1 MPTVSVIIPIYQR
14 AHLVSQTIESVLA
27 QTYTD
32 YEIIVV
38 NDGSTD
44 NTKEV
49 LACFGN
55 KITTIHQENKGVSAA
70 RNTGINAAKGLYIA
84 FLDSDDLWQPNKLEK
99 QLAFFESN
107 PKIGLVYSD
116 AFFFNEKG
124 VLPDKWTSVYPP
136 PPVWQFL
143 ALFGRNFILTSTVVV
158 RRECLDEV
166 GLFDET
172 LKSCEDYDLW
182 LRIIEKFPIYFLN
195 EPLGYYRQSAN
206 SLDSN
211 REQMLATNLR
221 AREKAFSR
229 NPELRNLPL
238 IVLDFCLYDHYLN
251 LAYYY
256 IRRYQGEKGRQVLE
270 KYRQVRA
277 VNGVYEWMWMISF
290 PILNPASISQDP
302 LPREVGD
309 LGIELGLK

>member
-1 MPTVSVIIPIYQR
+1 MPSVSVIIPTYQR
-14 AHLVSQTIESVLA
+14 ANLVSQAIESVLA

-38 NDGSTD
+38 IDGSTD

-49 LACFGN
+49 LAQFKD
-55 KITTIHQENKGVSAA
+55 KITVIYQENKGLSAA
-70 RNTGINAAKGLYIA
+70 RNTGIMATKGLYVA
-84 FLDSDDLWQPNKLEK
+84 FLDDDDLWAPNKLEK
-99 QLAFFESN
+99 QLACFESN

-116 AFFFNEKG
+116 GFFFNEKS

-143 ALFGRNFILTSTVVV
+143 ALFARNVILASTVVV
-158 RRECLDEV
+158 PRECLEEV

-195 EPLGYYRQSAN
+195 EPLGYYRQTAN
-206 SLDSN
+206 SLQSN
-211 REQMLATNLR
+211 REQMLVTNLR
-221 AREKAFSR
+221 VKEKALSR
-229 NPELRNLPL
+229 NPGLQKIPL
-238 IVLDFCLYDHYLN
+238 IVLDLCFYDHYLG

-256 IRRYQGEKGRQVLE
+256 INCYQGQKARQVLE
-270 KYRQVRA
+270 KYRQLRG
-277 VNGVYEWMWMISF
+277 VNSIQYELLWMMSF
-290 PILNPASISQDP
+290 PILNPSPSSDSVPAST
-302 LPREVGD
+302 
-309 LGIELGLK
+309 KK